1 MGRVRE
7 KRGGGKKKNGE
18 KERKKKRPASPE
30 PRESSAIGAEE
41 GGIGHWTEVEDE
53 CRASRKVQLP

>member
-30 PRESSAIGAEE
+30 PRESSAIGAYE
-41 GGIGHWTEVEDE
+41 
-53 CRASRKVQLP
+53 

>member
-30 PRESSAIGAEE
+30 LRESSAIGA
-41 GGIGHWTEVEDE
+41 
-53 CRASRKVQLP
+53 